1 MNTVTDDEAREK
13 RIRKMHFEQEEMI
26 FKSDLLKIQRSLED
40 ARMAV
45 QVLKKKAEDIR
56 AQIEEAERV
65 LKKGETEL
73 RLKEEEFHAFKK
85 KMQMEVG

>member
-1 MNTVTDDEAREK
+1 MNNDDEAREK

-56 AQIEEAERV
+56 AQIEEADRV
-65 LKKGETEL
+65 LRKGETEL
-73 RLKEEEFHAFKK
+73 RLKEEEFHTFKK